1 MSNSPDLSD
10 YDIPYSKSEDEYDN
24 DNEPSNTPI
33 QIVKKEPVKHKI
45 QLKKK
50 SPNTEILQ
58 NPINT
63 SASTKPPSTST
74 STIIKPKAKKES
86 KESKL
91 TTSEKLEE
99 KFEFD
104 EETINFFAKDLDER
118 KILIVHNPNSPILEK
133 INDTKVICLLLKLG
147 HFKDYHCNT
156 PKCKVGKIWID
167 KPIQL
172 ILNRINNNQNDLS
185 FINLELICANCFM
198 IKYGLDIFI
207 KKKAEIIL
215 TCSICDFPLVKFKNG
230 RKSKGICLAC
240 EKQMNRFSYE
250 KQEDEFCNKLQ
261 NMYSDNPVLSDD
273 IKHTKYYGDASKYK
287 SYDTNSS
294 SNSTAHS
301 KSKYNVSF
309 NDSKKNTDASKLSS
323 KSTPLPLIE
332 LNMSMPSLFDLI
344 EDDNDDNDDNDEESK
359 I

>member
-10 YDIPYSKSEDEYDN
+10 YDIPYSKSEDEYDNDN

-50 SPNTEILQ
+50 LSIIDIQNTEDLK
-58 NPINT
+58 NPIINSKT
-63 SASTKPPSTST
+63 STKTST
-74 STIIKPKAKKES
+74 KTIIKPKEQKES

-104 EETINFFAKDLDER
+104 EETINFFSKDLDAR

-147 HFKDYHCNT
+147 HFKDYRCNT

-287 SYDTNSS
+287 NYDTNSS
-294 SNSTAHS
+294 SNSTANS
-301 KSKYNVSF
+301 TAY
-309 NDSKKNTDASKLSS
+309 SKKNTVAPKSS
-323 KSTPLPLIE
+323 SSPLPLIE
-332 LNMSMPSLFDLI
+332 LNMSMPNLFDLI
-344 EDDNDDNDDNDEESK
+344 EDDNDEELK